1 MSKTSMYVHADVSSE
16 VRGCRLDCAAIVASS
31 WRLENKHAP
40 PPSGGSPAAAACS
53 PPLERAQALS
63 EEPRQAK
70 QAVVAAVLVSCGS
83 GAALPPAHRGLLF
96 LHTLAVNYYQ
106 PASIMSSASTCGWMR
121 GSNITPQE
129 NNQPTYSQRGTT
141 EIRVCSL
148 NVVVNKLV
156 GNKSF

>member
-1 MSKTSMYVHADVSSE
+1 MYVHADVSSE
-16 VRGCRLDCAAIVASS
+16 VRGCRLDRAAIVASS
-31 WRLENKHAP
+31 RRLENKHAP
-40 PPSGGSPAAAACS
+40 PTPAALRLRLLAS
-53 PPLERAQALS
+53 PRSERAQALS

-96 LHTLAVNYYQ
+96 LLTLAVNYYQ
-106 PASIMSSASTCGWMR
+106 PAAIMSSASTCGWMR